1 MLNASQAKLL
11 TSAPDS
17 SGFPESDLFEIVL
30 VGKSNVGK
38 STLINALT
46 RRKRLAYVGQ
56 TPGKT
61 RMANFYE
68 INEELMLVDVPG
80 YGFANRTKQEQLAY
94 AHLMEDYFSIRQ
106 QLKGI
111 LILVDSRRG
120 LSPEDRQMIDL
131 AVEKRL
137 ATAVVLTKVD
147 KISNNQRVNT
157 IRQIKQ
163 ETNIVAYP
171 FTNQNASMVMAIS
184 DVIEQWLVQD
194 KFKQN

>member
-1 MLNASQAKLL
+1 MLKANEAKLL
-11 TSAPDS
+11 TSAPDA
-17 SGFPESDLFEIVL
+17 SGFPDSDRFEVVL

-46 RRKRLAYVGQ
+46 RRKKLAYVGQ

-61 RMANFYE
+61 RLANFYE

-80 YGFANRTKQEQLAY
+80 YGFANRTKQEQIAY
-94 AHLMEDYFSIRQ
+94 GHLMEDYFSLRH

-120 LSPEDRQMIDL
+120 LALEDREIIAL
-131 AVEKRL
+131 AQSKRL
-137 ATAVVLTKVD
+137 ATAVILTKVD
-147 KISNNQRVNT
+147 KISKNQRVNT

-171 FTNQNASMVMAIS
+171 FTNQDMSMVFTIS
-184 DVIEQWLVQD
+184 DLIEQWLLQGQFTAV
-194 KFKQN
+194 

>member
-17 SGFPESDLFEIVL
+17 SGFPEADLFEIVL

-94 AHLMEDYFSIRQ
+94 AHLMEDYFADRQ

-120 LSPEDRQMIDL
+120 LAPEDRQMIDL

-171 FTNQNASMVMAIS
+171 FTNQNPSMVMAIS

-194 KFKQN
+194 KFKQI